1 VNIYKSKTL
10 RSIFGILLL
19 FVVLSNAIMYALQ
32 PGMVFFPTKIISQ
45 TPNQWGLK
53 YEDVYLESTDQNKI
67 HGWYL
72 PVKDSKQALLFFH
85 GNGGNISHRGDSL
98 KIFNRLGLN
107 VLIIDYQGYGKS
119 EGSPG
124 EQEMYDDALAAWQY
138 LRVEK
143 NFKSNDIIIFGRSL
157 GGTVAANL
165 AADVNPRV
173 LILESTFSSV
183 KDMAKRMLPVI
194 SRIVYSR
201 YQFNTAQK
209 ITKNRAPLL
218 VLHSRDDDIIP
229 FELGEK
235 VYRAARKPKIFIEM
249 VGDHNNGFMLS
260 QPAYGQAL
268 DKFLKTKF

>member
-1 VNIYKSKTL
+1 MLV
-10 RSIFGILLL
+10 IFVI
-19 FVVLSNAIMYALQ
+19 LSNAVMYALQ
-32 PGMVFFPTKIISQ
+32 PGMVFFPTRIISQ
-45 TPNQWGLK
+45 TPDQWGLK
-53 YEDVYLESTDQNKI
+53 YEDVYLESSNQNKI

-72 PVKDSKQALLFFH
+72 PVNNSNRALIFFH

-124 EQEMYDDALAAWQY
+124 EQEMYDDALVAWKY
-138 LRVEK
+138 LLVEK

-157 GGTVAANL
+157 GGAVAAKL

-183 KDMAKRMLPVI
+183 KDMANRLMPVI

-201 YQFNTAQK
+201 YEFDTAQQV
-209 ITKNRAPLL
+209 TKNKAPLL

-235 VYRAARKPKIFIEM
+235 VYQAANKPKIFIEM
-249 VGDHNNGFMLS
+249 AGDHNSGFIQS
-260 QPAYGQAL
+260 QPAYEQAL
-268 DKFLKTKF
+268 KNFLRTNFYSNNL

>member
-1 VNIYKSKTL
+1 M
-10 RSIFGILLL
+10 LLV
-19 FVVLSNAIMYALQ
+19 FVILSNAIMYALQ
-32 PGMVFFPTKIISQ
+32 PGMVFFPTKNISQ
-45 TPNQWGLK
+45 TPDQWGLK
-53 YEDVYLESTDQNKI
+53 YEDVYLESSNQNKI

-72 PVKDSKQALLFFH
+72 PVKDSKQVLLFFH

-124 EQEMYDDALAAWQY
+124 EQKMYDDALVAW
-138 LRVEK
+138 
-143 NFKSNDIIIFGRSL
+143 NFLITKKKFKPDDIVVFGRSL
-157 GGTVAANL
+157 GGAVAANL
-165 AADVNPRV
+165 AVDVNPRA

-183 KDMAKRMLPVI
+183 KDMAKRLLPVI

-201 YQFNTAQK
+201 YEFNTAQK

-235 VYRAARKPKIFIEM
+235 VYQAAGKPKIFIVM
-249 VGDHNNGFMLS
+249 AGDHNNGFVQS
-260 QPAYGQAL
+260 QPAYEQAL
-268 DKFLKTKF
+268 NNFLSTNFF

>member
-1 VNIYKSKTL
+1 
-10 RSIFGILLL
+10 
-19 FVVLSNAIMYALQ
+19 MYVLQ

-45 TPNQWGLK
+45 TPDQWGLS
-53 YEDVYLESTDQNKI
+53 YEDVYLESSNQNKI

-72 PVKDSKQALLFFH
+72 PAKNSNQALLFFH

-124 EQEMYDDALAAWQY
+124 EQEIYDDALVAWKY
-138 LRVEK
+138 LLAEK
-143 NFKSNDIIIFGRSL
+143 NFKPGDIIIFGRSL
-157 GGTVAANL
+157 GGAVAAKL
-165 AADVNPRV
+165 AADVNPRA

-183 KDMAKRMLPVI
+183 KDMAKLLLPVM
-194 SRIVYSR
+194 SRLVFSR
-201 YQFNTAQK
+201 YEFNAAQQVTENK
-209 ITKNRAPLL
+209 APLL

-235 VYRAARKPKIFIEM
+235 VYQAGNKPKIFIEM
-249 VGDHNNGFMLS
+249 VGDHNSGFIQS
-260 QPAYGQAL
+260 QPAYEQAL
-268 DKFLKTKF
+268 ENFLSANF